1 VRLQRPEGRFFIAE
15 VSGAVMQRHQHA
27 LSLAVAMALWAGA
40 ANAGSP
46 ELEDTAG
53 LPSQDAG
60 RATWIPVDARSHV
73 TGAISPAA
81 VLFGVAQERGRSRQA
96 SLRVFCFEGV
106 TTVHMDADGLHP
118 GPWAVA
124 VRVSLD
130 GGRFVADPWQPG
142 ADGGSLELSGERA
155 VAFVS
160 NLYGRT
166 ELRLAVVRPLSVPFL
181 FTFAVSG
188 AELGLRPM
196 AERCQW
202 SAGPALSDAG
212 H

>member
-1 VRLQRPEGRFFIAE
+1 
-15 VSGAVMQRHQHA
+15 MQRHQHA
-27 LSLAVAMALWAGA
+27 LSLAVVLALWAGA
-40 ANAGSP
+40 ANAGPP
-46 ELEDTAG
+46 ELENAAG
-53 LPSQDAG
+53 LPSLDAG
-60 RATWIPVDARSHV
+60 RATWIPVDARNHV
-73 TGAISPAA
+73 TGASGPAA

-96 SLRVFCFEGV
+96 SLRVVCFEGV
-106 TTVHMDADGLHP
+106 TTVHMDADGLRP

-130 GGRFVADPWQPG
+130 GGRFVAGSWQPS
-142 ADGGSLELSGERA
+142 ADGGSLELSGDRA

-160 NLYGRT
+160 DLYGRA

-181 FTFAVSG
+181 LTFVVSG
-188 AELGLRPM
+188 AEPGLHPM

-212 H
+212 R

>member
-1 VRLQRPEGRFFIAE
+1 
-15 VSGAVMQRHQHA
+15 MQRHQHA
-27 LSLAVAMALWAGA
+27 LSFAVAMALWAGA
-40 ANAGSP
+40 ANADSP
-46 ELEDTAG
+46 ELENAAS
-53 LPSQDAG
+53 LPSLDAG
-60 RATWIPVDARSHV
+60 RPSWIPVDARNHL
-73 TGAISPAA
+73 TGATGPAA

-96 SLRVFCFEGV
+96 SLRVLCFEGV

-130 GGRFVADPWQPG
+130 GGRFVADSWQPS
-142 ADGGSLELSGERA
+142 ADGGSLQLSGERA
-155 VAFVS
+155 IAFVS

-188 AELGLRPM
+188 AELGLRRI

-202 SAGPALSDAG
+202 SAGPALSAAG
-212 H
+212 R